1 MYRQNFLLLG
11 TLTSSHL
18 SIIMCIKHICVYI
31 IYIICVY
38 NEVYTCA
45 VLSCVWLFVAPQTV
59 ARWSPCSWS
68 FPGKNTGVGYHFL
81 LQGIFAGIKPV
92 SVSCTDSR
100 FFTTRASRCFDFI
113 LRATGS
119 TKELFCFVWGREGY
133 VNILFV
139 FFKKSLFS
147 LQCEEHFG
155 GRQEWL

>member
-1 MYRQNFLLLG
+1 MASGRP
-11 TLTSSHL
+11 
-18 SIIMCIKHICVYI
+18 
-31 IYIICVY
+31 
-38 NEVYTCA
+38 
-45 VLSCVWLFVAPQTV
+45 VWLDCRVKGKWVWDEPGDGGFVEQMLCCAKSFQSCPTLCNPVDHSPPASSTYGIIQARTLEWV
-59 ARWSPCSWS
+59 AIS
-68 FPGKNTGVGYHFL
+68 FSRGLNRPSNWTY
-81 LQGIFAGIKPV
+81 I
-92 SVSCTDSR
+92 SYVSCTDSR